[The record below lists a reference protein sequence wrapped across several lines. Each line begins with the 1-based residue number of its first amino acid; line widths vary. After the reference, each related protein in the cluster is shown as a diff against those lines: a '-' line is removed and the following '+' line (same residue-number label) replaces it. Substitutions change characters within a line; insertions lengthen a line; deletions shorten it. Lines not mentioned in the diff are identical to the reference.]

1 MNKLALLRINIATV
15 VSLLVIVSVTFTWL
29 NSKQLVTKRSV
40 KPTTVAT
47 IFDVDEFLRLQAIA
61 QKECNKC
68 NQTSMKN
75 ASVVNEKHCLILL
88 WYSNEDV
95 SAGRPDI
102 PEGTTINNGSCKF
115 TYQKEFLFNA
125 SVVVFED
132 HYLPTHFPWQH
143 YRYALH
149 CASALHIGMEM
160 TQEKS
165 LNYLLFARIL

>member
-61 QKECNKC
+61 QKECSKC
-68 NQTSMKN
+68 NNQTSGGDTKVKN
-75 ASVVNEKHCLILL
+75 SSVANVKHCLILL
-88 WYSNEDV
+88 WYNNNQD
-95 SAGRPDI
+95 GRADI
-102 PEGTTINNGSCKF
+102 PEEGTTVKGNCKF
-115 TYQKEFLFNA
+115 TYRKELLSNA

-132 HYLPTHFPWQH
+132 HDAPTHFPWKH
-143 YRYALH
+143 YRFV
-149 CASALHIGMEM
+149 
-160 TQEKS
+160 
-165 LNYLLFARIL
+165 LNNAEEELKLFAFC